1 MSMDSADDELNIDVV
16 VEERRLEA
24 HNEAEDARCLLLG
37 PATIDLDGVG
47 TQPTQTY
54 MGSTSPTADAS
65 TFVPERDKRSRRR
78 APISKVWLHFEDVTA
93 MQNGKE
99 VRVSATCLHCKNESD
114 IGHFSGYIGHLI
126 PAPSRN
132 ESDLSTV
139 FLHQRCAC
147 HIINLIVKSC
157 LKRLQPYLED
167 FRTAITFLNSSNQR
181 IASYKQYC
189 MSVGV
194 RPRKFGVD
202 MDVRWNSTF
211 LMLKHLVPYHST
223 FSVWIRTNYPCKE
236 DGSF

>member
-1 MSMDSADDELNIDVV
+1 VCAAHREEPEKPTKAVAMFMDSADDELNIDAV

-37 PATIDLDGVG
+37 PATIDLDAAG
-47 TQPTQTY
+47 TQPTRTY
-54 MGSTSPTADAS
+54 TGSTSPTADAS
-65 TFVPERDKRSRRR
+65 TSVPMRDK
-78 APISKVWLHFEDVTA
+78 PV
-93 MQNGKE
+93 
-99 VRVSATCLHCKNESD
+99 
-114 IGHFSGYIGHLI
+114 FSGYIGHLI

-132 ESDLSTV
+132 ESDLSTI

-167 FRTAITFLNSSNQR
+167 FRTTITFLNSSNQR

-194 RPRKFGVD
+194 RPRKFGID

-223 FSVWIRTNYPCKE
+223 FLVLWKLQ
-236 DGSF
+236 